1 MRLTR
6 LYVDAPLAPGGVLE
20 LPADAAAH
28 VARVL
33 RAREGDPV
41 VLFNDDGSEFESR
54 IESVRGV
61 RVAVAIGAARTAA
74 RESPIALTLLQC
86 LPRGDRMDWIVQKAT
101 ELGVARIVPLVS
113 RRSVVKVSAAQ
124 AASKVAHWRAIA
136 VAACEQSGRGRLPMI
151 DAPRGLDEH
160 LGAIATG
167 GTRFVFDPDAAPYA
181 SQTAR
186 GNGTAPATLDFA
198 IGPEGGF
205 DPQELDGLRIAGF
218 RGVRLGPRILRTETA
233 AIAALVWLQTRY
245 GDLRGMDRAESADVA
260 VSAEP
265 AAEGDPR

>member
-6 LYVDAPLAPGGVLE
+6 LYVDAPLDPGGLLE

-33 RAREGDPV
+33 RARDGDPV
-41 VLFNDDGSEFESR
+41 VLFNGDGREFESR
-54 IESVRGV
+54 IETVRGM
-61 RVAVAIGAARTAA
+61 RVAVAIGAAHAIA

-113 RRSVVKVSAAQ
+113 RRSVVKLSATQ
-124 AASKVAHWRAIA
+124 AESKVAHWRAIA
-136 VAACEQSGRGRLPMI
+136 VAACEQSGRNRVPTI

-160 LGAIATG
+160 LGAIGAAG
-167 GTRFVFDPDAAPYA
+167 MRFVFDPDASPQA
-181 SQTAR
+181 
-186 GNGTAPATLDFA
+186 APAARADAAAPTALDFA

-205 DPQELDGLRIAGF
+205 EPQELDGLRIAGF
-218 RGVRLGPRILRTETA
+218 HGVRLGPRILRTETA
-233 AIAALVWLQTRY
+233 ALAALVWLQTRF
-245 GDLRGMDRAESADVA
+245 GDLRGA
-260 VSAEP
+260 
-265 AAEGDPR
+265 